1 MTQCASTLKIPI
13 EKAEIS
19 VKGEFDQ
26 KGKFGLSD
34 IPAALKRFSYELDIK
49 SPARED
55 QLLELLTL
63 VERSCYATNT
73 LRQPAEVVPKLKVNG
88 RELPLDLNI

>member
-1 MTQCASTLKIPI
+1 MTQCASTLNVPI

-26 KGKFGLSD
+26 KGKFGLSSV
-34 IPAALKRFSYELDIK
+34 PAALKRFSYELDLK
-49 SPARED
+49 SPASED
-55 QLLELLTL
+55 KLVELLTL

-73 LRQPAEVVPKLKVNG
+73 LRQPAEVVPRLKVNG
-88 RELPLDLNI
+88 RELPLNLKI